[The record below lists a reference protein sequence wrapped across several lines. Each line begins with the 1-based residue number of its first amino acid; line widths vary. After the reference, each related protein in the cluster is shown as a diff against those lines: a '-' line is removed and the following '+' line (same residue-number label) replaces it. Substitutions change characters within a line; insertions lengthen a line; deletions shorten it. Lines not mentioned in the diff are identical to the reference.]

1 MSPTKQTP
9 PSLKNLPRTD
19 PGEELEANKAYQT
32 SRNQEVFTYYWLFY
46 FWIKGLGVDPTKKG
60 NTSVINHLLEDFK
73 KKNGNPPNAPRTKGK
88 ARSEVFG
95 DINKVPGVETYE
107 DLIRKANAALK
118 GELAQLEAN
127 IARDTK
133 RMKELK
139 AKLKQAGS

>member
-9 PSLKNLPRTD
+9 PSLKNLRRTE
-19 PGEELEANKAYQT
+19 PGDELEANKAYQA
-32 SRNQEVFTYYWLFY
+32 SKNQEVFTYYWLFY

-95 DINKVPGVETYE
+95 KIKTIPGIETYE
-107 DLIRKANAALK
+107 DLLRKAEAALK
-118 GELAQLEAN
+118 GEIAQLEASL
-127 IARDTK
+127 ARDTA
-133 RMKELK
+133 RLKELRG
-139 AKLKQAGS
+139 KLK